1 MVCEDTL
8 VMFNNVRIEK
18 KMKAGMYAHVAGYDE
33 YIKDIDW
40 TVKMY
45 RQTPGLGP
53 KVSKGFFRND
63 VMRRQIH
70 SVVKETWHWLY

>member
-53 KVSKGFFRND
+53 KVSKGLF
-63 VMRRQIH
+63 
-70 SVVKETWHWLY
+70 SK